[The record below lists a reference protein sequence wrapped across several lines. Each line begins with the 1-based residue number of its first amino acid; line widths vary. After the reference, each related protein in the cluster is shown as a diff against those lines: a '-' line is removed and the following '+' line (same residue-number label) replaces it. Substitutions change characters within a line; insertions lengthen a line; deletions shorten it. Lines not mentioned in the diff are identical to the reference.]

1 MKRFNS
7 NNIGSFKILADVQLY
22 EKSTSEVTETVDIQA
37 TDKNRHSLSHS
48 QKKILFL
55 FPFFIKSFFSNG
67 PTHLGVEERDQH

>member
-7 NNIGSFKILADVQLY
+7 NIIGSFKILADVQLY
-22 EKSTSEVTETVDIQA
+22 EKSTSEATETVDIQA

-48 QKKILFL
+48 EKKILFI
-55 FPFFIKSFFSNG
+55 PFFSSKVFFSNG